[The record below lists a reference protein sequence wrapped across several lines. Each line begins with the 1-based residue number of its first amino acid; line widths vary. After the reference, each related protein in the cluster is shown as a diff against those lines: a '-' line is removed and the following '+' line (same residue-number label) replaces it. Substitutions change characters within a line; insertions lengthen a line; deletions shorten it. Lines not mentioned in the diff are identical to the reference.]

1 MIKTLSEQLLQR
13 KPLGDWGI
21 TRAFSK
27 IFMGL
32 TDTHFRTLANFMM
45 VFCRNNS
52 QLSTV
57 NYFHKK
63 AIWQGPKY
71 YFSNLFILKV
81 F

>member
-45 VFCRNNS
+45 KVFCRNNS

-63 AIWQGPKY
+63 SYLAG
-71 YFSNLFILKV
+71 S
-81 F
+81 